1 MSCTDT
7 IVLPQRLDTFAVVS
21 MGTALIYTCT
31 FARVS
36 RLARGGST
44 LASLNICFCPT
55 TSTQHVHTSRLTGL
69 PMTSTQH
76 VHTSCLTGLPMI
88 STQNVHTSRLTALPM
103 TSTQNVH
110 TSRLTA
116 LPMTSTQHVHTSRL
130 TGLPMTSTQH
140 VHTPRLTALPW
151 PPQQG
156 VFVKPC
162 SALGTT
168 VPTHCCHGANPLLPW
183 YQHTVAMV
191 PNVSDVG
198 HRTARRAPPA
208 GTAAEFFILLV
219 STSAYYEDSVQGMGT
234 RRRHEGRET
243 RHEGRETRHN

>member
-55 TSTQHVHTSRLTGL
+55 
-69 PMTSTQH
+69 
-76 VHTSCLTGLPMI
+76 
-88 STQNVHTSRLTALPM
+88 
-103 TSTQNVH
+103 
-110 TSRLTA
+110 
-116 LPMTSTQHVHTSRL
+116 TSTQHVHTSRL

-243 RHEGRETRHN
+243 RHEGRETGETAKTKTRSCILATTTSGTRTFLSLHV